1 MAENLKSIIKSEF
14 IKCAK
19 DPVYFMKKYYMIQ
32 NPKKGRIKFNLY
44 QFQEKVLKH
53 FQD

>member
-1 MAENLKSIIKSEF
+1 MAENLKSIIKEEF

-32 NPKKGRIKFNLY
+32 NPKKGRIKF
-44 QFQEKVLKH
+44 VITLKTL
-53 FQD
+53 FPNE